1 MISVA
6 YWTCHMNTFC
16 RSSGAEFLVA
26 GGPTKTWIV
35 ANSLVTITTSG
46 QGGGRSGTCARCASN
61 RKITPYP
68 TPLSSTFEDPF
79 SRLYGNSSPPQLCS
93 CWCRGWA
100 EITIRRPTGNI
111 SWLMR
116 VQNRLQPLHP
126 TMTASQL
133 GQSLDSQL
141 GLVALN
147 LPTSATDKDRHSMDA
162 SAESAKNVS
171 AESAKPKLSRPEMK
185 ESENG
190 DWISIE
196 AVGVDD
202 RHTTAN
208 SGEIREE
215 EVWFVAKEVT
225 SASEATQPPPK
236 DEVVSSKDSPP
247 QQEDEDTNL
256 LVVRADQVRESSPS
270 KAIDSSSSPSRHHQ
284 HTSVSWSG
292 DDGGISSFPLSPK
305 PSSYSTHFPLE
316 HLPPLLS
323 YDEADEGW
331 GRSPRLHGNSE
342 VLSEEEQL
350 TLHASMSD
358 IATSHSDQSDDSDTP
373 TGSPVE
379 EPALLSSSSEGEGD
393 DITLNLRENPTPL
406 PHPSPQHAKPQQQSP
421 HRPSSQNTAPP
432 RTLIEGVSPAPLRKL
447 STPFYIGSGAV
458 TPADSPSIARRPLV
472 YTQHT
477 QGQCIARKI
486 FLETCLCLQ
495 NFL

>member
-1 MISVA
+1 MDNFCSLLDMYV
-6 YWTCHMNTFC
+6 TCGTFC

-61 RKITPYP
+61 RKTTGPHP
-68 TPLSSTFEDPF
+68 PPLLLSAFED
-79 SRLYGNSSPPQLCS
+79 SSPPQLCS

-116 VQNRLQPLHP
+116 VQNRLQPLQP

-133 GQSLDSQL
+133 GHSLDSQL

-147 LPTSATDKDRHSMDA
+147 LPTSAVEPERDSHSVDA
-162 SAESAKNVS
+162 RAESAKNTSAESAKS
-171 AESAKPKLSRPEMK
+171 KSSRPDVK

-196 AVGVDD
+196 AVGADD
-202 RHTTAN
+202 RYITAN
-208 SGEIREE
+208 SGEIREK
-215 EVWFVAKEVT
+215 EVWFVAKELT
-225 SASEATQPPPK
+225 SASEPPPK

-247 QQEDEDTNL
+247 QQEDKDTNV
-256 LVVRADQVRESSPS
+256 LVVRTDQVRESSPS
-270 KAIDSSSSPSRHHQ
+270 KAIDSSPSRHHQ

-292 DDGGISSFPLSPK
+292 DDGGMSLFPLSPK

-379 EPALLSSSSEGEGD
+379 EPDLLSSSSEGEGD
-393 DITLNLRENPTPL
+393 DITLNQRENPTPL
-406 PHPSPQHAKPQQQSP
+406 PHPSPQHSKPQQQSP
-421 HRPSSQNTAPP
+421 RHRPSSQNTATP
-432 RTLIEGVSPAPLRKL
+432 RTLIEGASPAPPRKL
-447 STPFYIGSGAV
+447 STPFYTGSGAV

-477 QGQCIARKI
+477 QGQ
-486 FLETCLCLQ
+486 
-495 NFL
+495 

>member
-1 MISVA
+1 MHVHVA
-6 YWTCHMNTFC
+6 SFVAGDGRLYILHFLYYF

-46 QGGGRSGTCARCASN
+46 QGGGRSGMCARCASN
-61 RKITPYP
+61 RKTAAPHP
-68 TPLSSTFEDPF
+68 PSTVEDP
-79 SRLYGNSSPPQLCS
+79 LYLHGNSSSPQLCS

-126 TMTASQL
+126 MTSTQL

-147 LPTSATDKDRHSMDA
+147 LPTTATEIDRYSVDMSAELAKDA
-162 SAESAKNVS
+162 SAESAKHLS
-171 AESAKPKLSRPEMK
+171 KLARPESK
-185 ESENG
+185 ESESSS
-190 DWISIE
+190 DWINIE
-196 AVGVDD
+196 TLGADAS
-202 RHTTAN
+202 HTIAD
-208 SGEIREE
+208 SADLRIRE
-215 EVWFVAKEVT
+215 EVWFVAKET
-225 SASEATQPPPK
+225 TITTSEATQPPPK
-236 DEVVSSKDSPP
+236 DEVVLSKESSP
-247 QQEDEDTNL
+247 QQEDENFEDTCTRHS
-256 LVVRADQVRESSPS
+256 LVAADQHRECSPS
-270 KAIDSSSSPSRHHQ
+270 KTIGSSTTSPSRHHQ

-358 IATSHSDQSDDSDTP
+358 IATSHSDQS
-373 TGSPVE
+373 
-379 EPALLSSSSEGEGD
+379 EG
-393 DITLNLRENPTPL
+393 T
-406 PHPSPQHAKPQQQSP
+406 
-421 HRPSSQNTAPP
+421 
-432 RTLIEGVSPAPLRKL
+432 
-447 STPFYIGSGAV
+447 YM
-458 TPADSPSIARRPLV
+458 
-472 YTQHT
+472 
-477 QGQCIARKI
+477 
-486 FLETCLCLQ
+486 
-495 NFL
+495 